1 METGDFNSFV
11 FERYRK
17 TKFKYIKYQGGE
29 FFFSPI
35 CKYNILNHEMISFQP
50 KEDTKILPKMSFLRI
65 LATAKEFPET
75 NLDKVFLVNPI
86 GGLEKHWLRPFK
98 EFLKEGRK
106 SIGFEV
112 MVYLERL
119 VLLSPFFQIIPKF
132 EDLKFYQAVYMICET
147 DLPMFEKVTGCFS
160 KMVKEELNQ
169 MGIFLRWQDKH
180 HPSKI

>member
-1 METGDFNSFV
+1 MEIDNYNSFV
-11 FERYRK
+11 LERYRK
-17 TKFKYIKYQGGE
+17 TKFRFTNYKSGE
-29 FFFSPI
+29 FYFLPI
-35 CKYNILNHEMISFQP
+35 CKNNILNHEMISFQP

-75 NLDKVFLVNPI
+75 NLDKVFLINPI
-86 GGLEKHWLRPFK
+86 EGLEIHWLQPFN
-98 EFLKEGRK
+98 EFLEEGRESK
-106 SIGFEV
+106 GFEV

-160 KMVKEELNQ
+160 KMVREELNQ
-169 MGIFLRWQDKH
+169 MGIFLRGQDKH